1 MVCRHGCRNTATALD
16 ATDMVVMVM
25 HHAWC
30 SVLHDGG
37 QWPSASRQQP
47 RYSACGGHGLPRPNK
62 MKPDARFSFPAHRH
76 SSYSEVYSGVSVPSR
91 LISCPPSLP
100 VLRSISRSGLTCLSV
115 DSLLLYLPSDFTVC
129 LSIDERA
136 SNFTELSVRRHP
148 TSK

>member
-1 MVCRHGCRNTATALD
+1 MVCRHGCRNTATALG

-30 SVLHDGG
+30 SVLRW
-37 QWPSASRQQP
+37 WPVAIRQPPAAKIQCM
-47 RYSACGGHGLPRPNK
+47 RWPRPNK